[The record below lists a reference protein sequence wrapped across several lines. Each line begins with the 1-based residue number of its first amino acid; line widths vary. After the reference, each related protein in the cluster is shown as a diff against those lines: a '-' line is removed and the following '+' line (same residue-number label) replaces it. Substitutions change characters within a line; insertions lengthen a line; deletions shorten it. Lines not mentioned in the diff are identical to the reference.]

1 MINSPNNIINGIK
14 IPSLIFNNKIRD
26 ERNHHKAN
34 APLSHINILAGLI
47 LYRRKET
54 NTAITTT
61 IKEVAI

>member
-1 MINSPNNIINGIK
+1 MMNNPNNIINGIK

-26 ERNHHKAN
+26 ERNHHKAK